1 MKQLIATMKREKMS
15 QRIIKQLAGLG
26 LGLGLVLAG
35 PAVLPAAH
43 AAGVQAPNGAI
54 DIEVSNGKLI
64 QLSRPAS
71 SVFIADPEVAD
82 VQVKSP
88 RMVYVF
94 GKKSG
99 STSLYALSDKD
110 EVLYSGTV
118 RVNHNLAMVRD
129 ALARMMPGSNLDL
142 QEMGGVLILT
152 GHVKTPVEAADAAA
166 VAQRFLGENASVLNR
181 ISVATPTQV
190 NIRVRV
196 AEVAR
201 DVSKQLGF
209 NWEGA
214 FGGKSFI
221 GIQNAADVFELIPD
235 PAGGPGVIKNFLV
248 GNRGTG
254 SYLGSINSGKLD
266 LNGVIDALESEG
278 FLTVLAEPNLTA
290 QSGEFA
296 SFLAGGEFPIPVPQ
310 ENGVITIEYRSFGV
324 GLEFT
329 PTVLAGNSINLKIQ
343 PEVSQLSSAGS
354 LTLNGFNIPALTTRR
369 AETTVELASGQ
380 SFAIAGLLQNN
391 IERELQ
397 KLPGLGDIPILGA
410 LFRSDRFR
418 RQETELIIIVT
429 PYIVSPVSGQI
440 PTPVDGLEMPND
452 AERYLHGQSYR
463 ATPRDEAAAA
473 DPGRRA
479 APAGFILN

>member
-1 MKQLIATMKREKMS
+1 MIKLKRM
-15 QRIIKQLAGLG
+15 RRLG
-26 LGLGLVLAG
+26 LALGLILSA
-35 PAVLPAAH
+35 ALPATVTPGQ
-43 AAGVQAPNGAI
+43 AATITSPGQVI
-54 DIEVSNGKLI
+54 DLEVSNGTLV
-64 QLSRPAS
+64 QLAKPAG

-82 VQVKSP
+82 IQIKSP
-88 RMVYVF
+88 RLVYVF
-94 GKKSG
+94 GKKPG
-99 STSLYALSDKD
+99 TTTLYALTDKD
-110 EVLYSGTV
+110 EVIFSGTV
-118 RVNHNLAMVRD
+118 RINHNLSEVRS
-129 ALARMMPGSNLDL
+129 ALQRVMPGKNIDI
-142 QEMGGVLILT
+142 QELGGLLLLT
-152 GHVKTPVEAADAAA
+152 GDVKSPAEAADAAE
-166 VAQRFLGENASVLNR
+166 VAQRFVGKNINVLNR

-196 AEVAR
+196 AEVSR

-214 FGGKSFI
+214 WGGKTFI
-221 GIQNAADVFELIPD
+221 GIQNAADVFRLIPD
-235 PAGGPGVIKNFLV
+235 PAGGPGLIKEFFTSSNA
-248 GNRGTG
+248 G
-254 SYLGSINSGKLD
+254 SYFGSVATGKLD
-266 LNGVIDALESEG
+266 LNGVIDALETEG

-290 QSGEFA
+290 LSGEFA

-329 PTVLAGNSINLKIQ
+329 PTVSSNNSINLKIQ

-354 LTLNGFNIPALTTRR
+354 LTLSGFNVPALTTRR

-397 KLPGLGDIPILGA
+397 KFPGLGDIPILGA

-429 PYIVSPVSGQI
+429 PYIVRPVSASI
-440 PTPVDGLEMPND
+440 PTPLDGLQMPND
-452 AERYLHGQSYR
+452 VDRYLHGQSYKASSGDA
-463 ATPRDEAAAA
+463 ATPPLHRDGSAA
-473 DPGRRA
+473 G